1 MKQFL
6 LVPFTEN
13 GPMAREYLMDL
24 ERKAEEEMTWRVE
37 LDHMETC
44 QDLLKTVEGFKKGSR
59 KEMAT
64 RMKYAFKLSNG
75 MKVVEVAGYVHDVAR
90 RQSQEKKKAAELR
103 VDIEMRQVEIC
114 VRGTKRKAFRKETA
128 EEKGDKGRA
137 AKKKMIWLAWSRKT
151 KSNAD
156 VIKKAKKRTPV
167 KNRVK
172 ETKKFS

>member
-1 MKQFL
+1 MMWK
-6 LVPFTEN
+6 
-13 GPMAREYLMDL
+13 
-24 ERKAEEEMTWRVE
+24 VE
-37 LDHMETC
+37 LDNVETC
-44 QDLLKTVEGFKKGSR
+44 QDFINTVENFKKGSR
-59 KEMAT
+59 KEKVA
-64 RMKYAFKLSNG
+64 RLQYAFQLKNG
-75 MKVVEVAGYVHDVAR
+75 MEVVEVAGYEHDVAR

-128 EEKGDKGRA
+128 EEKGDKGRV